1 MALAQ
6 RNRLKWLV
14 IGHFGTARGEPFF
27 VEPGACVAQLEAA
40 RVQLEVEL
48 PDRLGDAQTRRY
60 ALAFPKLRSFSR
72 EAVRKSGALE
82 ELASL
87 LSHATKAGLLSGVER
102 LIGRGRLYTALLET
116 PDDEDVTRAAGGE
129 NERML
134 EDLLGALSVREA
146 PAQRASAARAID
158 VFIAAGRTQKPV
170 REPPQRVRTRSAHAL
185 LEEMLDATASELLAH
200 PQVVALEAAWRGL
213 KLLTDQLPRDGSI
226 EVQVADVA
234 EQHVG
239 DVLEMRAH
247 AAAEERPDCAFLAAP
262 VAGASAVRS
271 IAQLAEQL
279 ELPCVVALDG
289 SGFGA
294 SSASSTQPLLEA
306 LRHDGLPNQELL
318 VAQQDD
324 AARWLCIAA
333 NPVVVHQEAL
343 SSGAA
348 AKTPSN
354 DRVAFA
360 SAVWGVAALMAA
372 AQRDRGSCAQVLGP
386 EAKLTAP
393 TFYVPSKGRDA
404 GMPLPTVE
412 FCSVRAQLDLAEAR
426 IAALGSTRRGDEL
439 VLSALP
445 TAYIGDAGQT
455 LPSQMLIGRIVR
467 LARAVARA
475 LEGSTD
481 DRVKRAFDNLGSAQ
495 LLPGNR
501 IPCEIDARV
510 EAREHEG
517 QARRVVHL
525 RVRMNKLHAFS
536 PFAIDFDLAV

>member
-1 MALAQ
+1 MAQAL

-27 VEPGACVAQLEAA
+27 VEPGACVTQLEAA

-72 EAVRKSGALE
+72 DAVRKSGVLD

-87 LSHATKAGLLSGVER
+87 LSHATKAGLLAGIER
-102 LIGRGRLYTALLET
+102 LIGRGRLYTALAET
-116 PDDEDVTRAAGGE
+116 AEDEDVTRVPANP

-146 PAQRASAARAID
+146 PQRGSAARAID
-158 VFIAAGRTQKPV
+158 VFIAAGRTQKPTPQ
-170 REPPQRVRTRSAHAL
+170 PPQRVRTRSAHAL
-185 LEEMLDATASELLAH
+185 LEDLLDQTASELLAH
-200 PQVVALEAAWRGL
+200 PQVVALEGAWRGL
-213 KLLTDQLPRDGSI
+213 KLLSDQLPRDGSI
-226 EVQVADVA
+226 ELQVADVS
-234 EQHVG
+234 EQHVL

-247 AAAEERPDCAFLAAP
+247 AAAEERPDCVFLAAP
-262 VAGASAVRS
+262 IAGASALRA

-289 SGFGA
+289 AQGA
-294 SSASSTQPLLEA
+294 SGPPSLEA
-306 LRHDGLPNQELL
+306 LRHDGVSNQEL
-318 VAQQDD
+318 VATQHED

-333 NPVVVHQEAL
+333 NPIVVHQEAL
-343 SSGAA
+343 STGAA
-348 AKTPSN
+348 GKAQSAE
-354 DRVAFA
+354 RVAFA
-360 SAVWGVAALMAA
+360 SPIWAIAALMAA
-372 AQRDRGSCAQVLGP
+372 GQRDRGSYAQVIGP

-404 GMPLPTVE
+404 GMALPTVE

-455 LPSQMLIGRIVR
+455 LPSQILIGRIVR

-475 LEGSTD
+475 LAGAPD
-481 DRVKRAFDNLGSAQ
+481 DRVKRAFDNFGAMQ
-495 LLPGNR
+495 LLPGTR
-501 IPCEIDARV
+501 IPCELDARV
-510 EAREHEG
+510 ETREHE
-517 QARRVVHL
+517 ARAHRVMHL

-536 PFAIDFDLAV
+536 PFSIDFDLPV